1 MQLTK
6 YIILFTVLILTTLV
20 KSSNAETTCTENELG
35 DQTCVTTTTTTVPG
49 VTTGNLLSQDF
60 LDGSWSDNGTG
71 QLNVMHG
78 SGTVAGEHGG
88 QVQSTISL
96 NDTLTKAEINS
107 GFSST
112 LGADIWFWNSYTQ
125 SVTMRQT
132 LTDDN
137 GNSITQS
144 RTINLINNGYQTYTD
159 TIIVGE
165 NSQQDYAITSK
176 FDFSVPGN
184 TSGHWGADLK
194 SPTLNVTTNNSTTT
208 TTSETFTYCYDR
220 VPNSCTYDNTALE
233 EIADFKTDDGK
244 SYDEYINEAVK
255 IEDLT
260 EEFKVAN
267 IDTTI
272 IVEDLDGKLEEFKI
286 EDYAVETFNN
296 FIEANDLTE
305 TFETALIEEDLGK
318 EEFFDTM
325 TDSIKEEFGEEFN
338 MGGDDFKED
347 LTEEFKVAN
356 IDTTII
362 VEDLDGKIEEFKI
375 EDYAVETFNNFIEA
389 NDLTETFETALIEE
403 DLGREEFF
411 DTMTDS
417 IKEEFGEDF
426 DMGGDDFK
434 TEDLTTEGGPSDLTE
449 NTVEVKEEE
458 TVETETDTTDLKESN
473 DTTTETKVEETP
485 NETNKE
491 SETSENV
498 SNESDV
504 DKNTETEGTETETDA
519 NENVETE
526 ETTGTELATDSIEKK
541 VERIIA
547 KVLSKLDR
555 VEDQV
560 QAIQFVKIQGINAS
574 GPSLNVY
581 KKKTLKD
588 NVQLNGVP
596 NPDFF
601 NQLNIEQQQVY
612 TDVNL
617 NVYTNNDPLT
627 IIQNELDN
635 INIEKNRLL
644 LEIQQLKRG

>member
-1 MQLTK
+1 MRLTK
-6 YIILFTVLILTTLV
+6 YIILFTVLILTILV

-35 DQTCVTTTTTTVPG
+35 DQTCITTTTTNVPG
-49 VTTGNLLSQDF
+49 VTTDNLVSQEF
-60 LDGSWSDNGTG
+60 LDGSWTYNNSSNHGTG
-71 QLNVMHG
+71 TIAGVDGQYFET
-78 SGTVAGEHGG
+78 TV
-88 QVQSTISL
+88 SL
-96 NDTLTKAEINS
+96 NNDANLSKEEINS

-112 LGADIWFWNSYTQ
+112 FGSDIWFWTSNTNQ
-125 SVTMRQT
+125 NVILKQT

-137 GNSITQS
+137 GNIITQQ
-144 RTINLINNGYQTYTD
+144 RTINYNSNYFQTHTD
-159 TIIVGE
+159 TIIVKS
-165 NSQQDYAITSK
+165 NNQQDYDITARIEVN
-176 FDFSVPGN
+176 VPGV
-184 TSGHWGADLK
+184 TGHGGADIT
-194 SPTLNVTTNNSTTT
+194 SPTLNVTTNGSTET

-220 VPNSCTYDNTALE
+220 VPNACTYDNEALE

-244 SYDEYINEAVK
+244 SYDEYV
-255 IEDLT
+255 EDAIKDF
-260 EEFKVAN
+260 EVVN
-267 IDTTI
+267 VDTSI
-272 IVEDLDGKLEEFKI
+272 IVEDDFGKIEEFKI
-286 EDYAVETFNN
+286 EDYAVETFND

-325 TDSIKEEFGEEFN
+325 TDSIKEEFG
-338 MGGDDFKED
+338 D
-347 LTEEFKVAN
+347 
-356 IDTTII
+356 
-362 VEDLDGKIEEFKI
+362 
-375 EDYAVETFNNFIEA
+375 
-389 NDLTETFETALIEE
+389 
-403 DLGREEFF
+403 
-411 DTMTDS
+411 
-417 IKEEFGEDF
+417 DF
-426 DMGGDDFK
+426 DMGGDEFK
-434 TEDLTTEGGPSDLTE
+434 EDLTTEGGPSDITNE
-449 NTVEVKEEE
+449 TVEEE
-458 TVETETDTTDLKESN
+458 TVETETNTTDLKESN
-473 DTTTETKVEETP
+473 DATTETKVEEES
-485 NETNKE
+485 NETISESKD
-491 SETSENV
+491 SETV

-519 NENVETE
+519 DENVETE

-541 VERIIA
+541 VERVIA

-627 IIQNELDN
+627 VIQNELDN

>member
-1 MQLTK
+1 MRLTK
-6 YIILFTVLILTTLV
+6 YIILLIVLTLTTLV

-35 DQTCVTTTTTTVPG
+35 DQTCVTTTTTKVPG
-49 VTTGNLLSQDF
+49 VTTDNLVSQEF
-60 LDGSWSDNGTG
+60 LDGSWTYNNNSNHGTG
-71 QLNVMHG
+71 TIAGVDGQYFET
-78 SGTVAGEHGG
+78 TV
-88 QVQSTISL
+88 SL
-96 NDTLTKAEINS
+96 NNDANLTKEEINS

-112 LGADIWFWNSYTQ
+112 VGADVWFWTSNTNQ
-125 SVTMRQT
+125 NVILKQT

-137 GNSITQS
+137 GNVITQQ
-144 RTINLINNGYQTYTD
+144 RIINHNTEYFKTHTD
-159 TIIVGE
+159 TIIVNS
-165 NSQQDYAITSK
+165 NSQQDYEITSRIEVN
-176 FDFSVPGN
+176 VPGV
-184 TSGHWGADLK
+184 TGHGGADIIN
-194 SPTLNVTTNNSTTT
+194 PTLNVTTNGSTETTT
-208 TTSETFTYCYDR
+208 TETFTYCYDR
-220 VPNSCTYDNTALE
+220 VPDACTYDNEALDD
-233 EIADFKTDDGK
+233 IADFKTDDGK
-244 SYDEYINEAVK
+244 SYDEYV
-255 IEDLT
+255 EDAIKDF
-260 EEFKVAN
+260 EVVN
-267 IDTTI
+267 VDTSI
-272 IVEDLDGKLEEFKI
+272 IVED
-286 EDYAVETFNN
+286 
-296 FIEANDLTE
+296 
-305 TFETALIEEDLGK
+305 
-318 EEFFDTM
+318 
-325 TDSIKEEFGEEFN
+325 
-338 MGGDDFKED
+338 DF
-347 LTEEFKVAN
+347 
-356 IDTTII
+356 
-362 VEDLDGKIEEFKI
+362 GKIEEFKI
-375 EDYAVETFNNFIEA
+375 EDYAIETFESFIEA

-417 IKEEFGEDF
+417 IKEEFGEEF

-434 TEDLTTEGGPSDLTE
+434 EDLTTEGGPSDLTE

-485 NETNKE
+485 NEANKE
-491 SETSENV
+491 SETSEDV

-519 NENVETE
+519 DENVETE
-526 ETTGTELATDSIEKK
+526 ETTRTELATDSIEKK

-588 NVQLNGVP
+588 NIQLNGVP

-617 NVYTNNDPLT
+617 NLYTNNDPLT
-627 IIQNELDN
+627 AIQNELDN
-635 INIEKNRLL
+635 INMEKNRLL

>member
-1 MQLTK
+1 MRHTK
-6 YIILFTVLILTTLV
+6 YIILFTVLILTILV
-20 KSSNAETTCTENELG
+20 TRSSNAETTCTENELG
-35 DQTCVTTTTTTVPG
+35 DQTCITTTTTNVPG
-49 VTTGNLLSQDF
+49 VTTDNLVSQEF
-60 LDGSWSDNGTG
+60 LDGSWTYNNSSNHGTG
-71 QLNVMHG
+71 TIAGVDGQYFET
-78 SGTVAGEHGG
+78 TV
-88 QVQSTISL
+88 SL
-96 NDTLTKAEINS
+96 NNDANLSKEEINS

-112 LGADIWFWNSYTQ
+112 FGSDVWFWTSNTNQ
-125 SVTMRQT
+125 NVILKQT

-137 GNSITQS
+137 GNTITQQ
-144 RTINLINNGYQTYTD
+144 RTINHIQNGFQTYTD
-159 TIIVGE
+159 TIVV
-165 NSQQDYAITSK
+165 NSNTQQDYDITARIEVN
-176 FDFSVPGN
+176 VPG
-184 TSGHWGADLK
+184 TTGHTGADVRY
-194 SPTLNVTTNNSTTT
+194 PTLNVTTNGSTETTT
-208 TTSETFTYCYDR
+208 TETFLYCYER
-220 VPNSCTYDNTALE
+220 VPNACTYDNEALDD
-233 EIADFKTDDGK
+233 IADFKTDDGK
-244 SYDEYINEAVK
+244 SYDEYV
-255 IEDLT
+255 EDAIKDF
-260 EEFKVAN
+260 EVVN
-267 IDTTI
+267 VDTSI
-272 IVEDLDGKLEEFKI
+272 IVEDDFGKIEEFKI

-325 TDSIKEEFGEEFN
+325 TDSIKEEFGEDFD

-347 LTEEFKVAN
+347 LT
-356 IDTTII
+356 
-362 VEDLDGKIEEFKI
+362 
-375 EDYAVETFNNFIEA
+375 
-389 NDLTETFETALIEE
+389 
-403 DLGREEFF
+403 
-411 DTMTDS
+411 
-417 IKEEFGEDF
+417 
-426 DMGGDDFK
+426 
-434 TEDLTTEGGPSDLTE
+434 TEGGPGDITE
-449 NTVEVKEEE
+449 NTVEEE
-458 TVETETDTTDLKESN
+458 TVETETNTTDLKESN
-473 DTTTETKVEETP
+473 DTTTETKVEEES
-485 NETNKE
+485 NETISE
-491 SETSENV
+491 SKDSENV

-519 NENVETE
+519 DENVETE

-541 VERIIA
+541 VERVIA

-588 NVQLNGVP
+588 NVQLNGIP

-627 IIQNELDN
+627 ILQNELDN

>member
-60 LDGSWSDNGTG
+60 SDGSWPDNGTG

-96 NDTLTKAEINS
+96 NDTLTKEEINS

-165 NSQQDYAITSK
+165 NSKQDYAITSK

-184 TSGHWGADLK
+184 TSGHTGADLK
-194 SPTLNVTTNNSTTT
+194 NPTLNVTTNSSTAT

-220 VPNSCTYDNTALE
+220 VPNACTYDNEALE
-233 EIADFKTDDGK
+233 EITDLKTDDGK
-244 SYDEYINEAVK
+244 SYDEYINEVVK

-305 TFETALIEEDLGK
+305 TFETALVDEGLGK
-318 EEFFDTM
+318 
-325 TDSIKEEFGEEFN
+325 
-338 MGGDDFKED
+338 
-347 LTEEFKVAN
+347 
-356 IDTTII
+356 
-362 VEDLDGKIEEFKI
+362 
-375 EDYAVETFNNFIEA
+375 
-389 NDLTETFETALIEE
+389 
-403 DLGREEFF
+403 EEFF

-434 TEDLTTEGGPSDLTE
+434 EDLTTEGGPSDLTE
-449 NTVEVKEEE
+449 NTVEEE
-458 TVETETDTTDLKESN
+458 TVETENNTTDLKESN
-473 DTTTETKVEETP
+473 DTTTETKVEEES
-485 NETNKE
+485 NETISE
-491 SETSENV
+491 SKDSENV

-504 DKNTETEGTETETDA
+504 DKNTETERTEKTE
-519 NENVETE
+519 NNE
-526 ETTGTELATDSIEKK
+526 ETVDAKTDTDVKTNSGSSIDTRSIEKK
-541 VERIIA
+541 VERVIA
-547 KVLSKLDR
+547 KVLAKLKK
-555 VEDQV
+555 VDQKLQAV
-560 QAIQFVKIQGINAS
+560 QFITTQGIKS
-574 GPSLNVY
+574 GEADISNYINKRIYGNQNLYSNVPFY
-581 KKKTLKD
+581 E
-588 NVQLNGVP
+588 N
-596 NPDFF
+596 
-601 NQLNIEQQQVY
+601 LNILEQQQIY
-612 TDVNL
+612 NEVNL
-617 NVYTNNDPLT
+617 NTYTSNDPIAVKQRLT
-627 IIQNELDN
+627 VEIESEISRIQAELYAL
-635 INIEKNRLL
+635 K
-644 LEIQQLKRG
+644 QKRGS